1 MTTLKQLIR
10 RNISE
15 HKKALSGQIITELS
29 KKICDRVVQTEAFQ
43 KASCVAL
50 YYAMDDEVCTSG
62 IIDEWHKKKTI
73 ALPVTSGENIN
84 FYEYTKNKDLTKGAF
99 GIPEPVSGKIIPC
112 ESIDLF
118 IVPGIAFDSSCSR
131 LGRGKGYY
139 DRYLSDV
146 KKPIIGIC
154 FDFQLIDSVPTE
166 KHDMKMTMVITENV
180 IVSSH
185 HQ

>member
-15 HKKALSGQIITELS
+15 HKKTLSGQIITELS
-29 KKICDRVVQTEAFQ
+29 KKICDRVIQTEAFQ
-43 KASCVAL
+43 KANCVAL
-50 YYAMDDEVCTSG
+50 YYAMNDEVCTSG
-62 IIDEWHKKKTI
+62 IIDDWHKKKTI

-84 FYEYTKNKDLTKGAF
+84 FYEYTKNKHLEKGAF
-99 GIPEPVSGKIIPC
+99 GIPEPVPEKIIQR

-118 IVPGIAFDSSCSR
+118 IVPGVAFDRNRNR

-139 DRYLSDV
+139 DRYLSGTS
-146 KKPIIGIC
+146 KPIIGIG

-166 KHDMKMTMVITENV
+166 KHDIKMTMVITENV
-180 IVSSH
+180 TVS
-185 HQ
+185 